1 MNRQKGA
8 GHHCPFV
15 AILLSKL
22 GSNENGGPR
31 ALPVVRWTQRDEQ
44 TETDDSTF
52 DRSPEYFPMSG
63 SLAEDA
69 QAKLEGSNVL
79 VVEDESMIAMLI
91 EEMLLDLGCGSIW
104 LASNMEEAQAILKDN
119 RPHLAVL
126 DVHLGGDS
134 GYRLAGE
141 LA

>member
-1 MNRQKGA
+1 
-8 GHHCPFV
+8 
-15 AILLSKL
+15 
-22 GSNENGGPR
+22 
-31 ALPVVRWTQRDEQ
+31 
-44 TETDDSTF
+44 
-52 DRSPEYFPMSG
+52 MSG

-126 DVHLGGDS
+126 DVNLGGDS